1 MSGVTAT
8 NLLEWWRKKYTDT
21 PHTRTYIF
29 QLEIDGIADAISA
42 YILHL
47 DFHLYIHLFLLSYL
61 IHIFEDFVKYRNY
74 IS

>member
-1 MSGVTAT
+1 MSDVTAT
-8 NLLEWWRKKYTDT
+8 NLLVWWRKKYTDT

-42 YILHL
+42 YILYL
-47 DFHLYIHLFLLSYL
+47 RLFLLRYF

-74 IS
+74 SS